1 MRNKIA
7 LFSLQT
13 FSTTGGI
20 QKMTRTLAY
29 CLNNI
34 TGRHNFDFTLWSVYD
49 RDEDLMPKYLPATKF
64 RGFRADRFKFIA
76 EAIKLGRQCDTIILS
91 HINMASVGLVIKLL
105 NPKCKVMLIA
115 HGIEVWRPL
124 TIFKKI
130 FLKNCDKIICVSEF
144 TRSEVIRRHH
154 SPTSKCIVINNA
166 IDPFLKLPVDID
178 KPDNLL
184 KRYGITRDNDI
195 LLTLTRLA
203 NTEQYKGYDQVIKSL
218 GKLKKSFPQIRYVL
232 AGQYD
237 DDEKKRIQQLIVQH
251 HAEELVILSGFINEE
266 ELTDHFLMADL
277 FILPSKKEG
286 FGIVFIEALACGLPV
301 ICGNTDGSLDAVKH
315 GELGKAINPDNLAEL
330 EAEVLKYLENRPS
343 LSDRTHLQ
351 QKCMSYFNS
360 DNYIQQL
367 EKLIINDR

>member
-29 CLNNI
+29 CLNKI
-34 TGRHNFDFTLWSVYD
+34 TGQHDLDFTLWSVYD
-49 RDEDLMPKYLPATKF
+49 RDEDLMSQYLPATKF
-64 RGFRADRFKFIA
+64 KGFKADRFKFIA
-76 EAIKLGRQCDTIILS
+76 EAIKLGSRCDTIILS
-91 HINMASVGLVIKLL
+91 HINMASVGLAIKLL
-105 NPKCKVMLIA
+105 NPKCRVVLIA

-124 TIFKKI
+124 TFFKKI
-130 FLKNCDKIICVSEF
+130 FLKKCNKIICVSEF
-144 TRSEVIRRHH
+144 TRAEVIRWH
-154 SPTSKCIVINNA
+154 SAPPGKCIVINNA
-166 IDPFLKLPVDID
+166 IDPFMKLPVDLK
-178 KPDNLL
+178 KPDDLL
-184 KRYGITRDNDI
+184 KRYGITQDNDV

-218 GKLKKSFPQIRYVL
+218 GKLKNDFPEIRYVL
-232 AGQYD
+232 AGKYD
-237 DDEKKRIQQLIVQH
+237 DEEKKRIKQLIALRDV
-251 HAEELVILSGFINEE
+251 EDLVILTGFISEE

-301 ICGNTDGSLDAVKH
+301 ICGNTDGSRDAVKQ
-315 GELGKAINPDNLAEL
+315 GELGKAIDPDNLPEL
-330 EAEVLKYLENRPS
+330 EAEVLKCLQNRPS
-343 LSDRTHLQ
+343 VTERAHLQ

-360 DNYIQQL
+360 DNYIEQL
-367 EKLIINDR
+367 ENLIINDR

>member
-1 MRNKIA
+1 
-7 LFSLQT
+7 
-13 FSTTGGI
+13 
-20 QKMTRTLAY
+20 MTRTLAY
-29 CLNNI
+29 CLNKI
-34 TGRHNFDFTLWSVYD
+34 TARHNFDFALWSVYD

-64 RGFRADRFKFIA
+64 KGFRADRLKFIA

-91 HINMASVGLVIKLL
+91 HINIASVGLVIKLF
-105 NPKCKVMLIA
+105 NPKCRVMLIA

-124 TIFKKI
+124 NIFKKI

-144 TRSEVIRRHH
+144 TRSEVMRWHH
-154 SPTSKCIVINNA
+154 APASKCIVLNNA

-195 LLTLTRLA
+195 LFTLTRLA

-218 GKLKKSFPQIRYVL
+218 GKLKNSFPQIKYVL
-232 AGQYD
+232 AGKYD
-237 DDEKKRIQQLIVQH
+237 DDEKQRIQQLILQYQ
-251 HAEELVILSGFINEE
+251 AEELVILSGFINEE
-266 ELTDHFLMADL
+266 ELSDHFLMADL

-301 ICGNTDGSLDAVKH
+301 ICGNTDGSLDAVKQ
-315 GELGKAINPDNLAEL
+315 GELGKAINPDNLTEL
-330 EAEVLKYLENRPS
+330 EVEVLKYLENRPS
-343 LSDRTHLQ
+343 LSDRTRLQ